1 MYEDQTGQ
9 VGTEQKINGPVSHA
23 KEFRPHYS
31 TRNVEQL
38 VLGMGE

>member
-1 MYEDQTGQ
+1 M
-9 VGTEQKINGPVSHA
+9 GTEEMINGPVSHA
-23 KEFRPHYS
+23 KEFRPQYS